1 MLPNSRCGEY
11 RLDLN
16 HWLARKLIPACWLII
31 AVCGAFAFVQRDLLP
46 YLLIQVDFA
55 DFNHD
60 ESQAVFYVDFFAM
73 LIAVAYTTRIAVWAV
88 FFRTG

>member
-1 MLPNSRCGEY
+1 MWGISLGSRP
-11 RLDLN
+11 
-16 HWLARKLIPACWLII
+16 LARKLIPACWLII

-55 DFNHD
+55 YFNHD

-73 LIAVAYTTRIAVWAV
+73 LIAVAYTIRIAVWTV